1 MSIKELL
8 VLYALALALLVIGF
22 RTVERSALGLKN
34 LRWLKAAFGVV
45 CGGLILALFRSS
57 ASPFFTV
64 IAPHLAVFSALVLFH
79 QAINDVLELNE
90 RYISLSMVLGL
101 ALLSGLIVF
110 TGGHPNVAMRIFTLD
125 SAEALQ
131 ASLSVVVLFR
141 YRNSRLHSPVRLT
154 GYLTACIVILHLFR
168 IVLTGVQPP
177 QFDLAELGAAQAF
190 ILSLNF
196 ILGLGAGFSLI
207 WLAVCRQ
214 RNQLCALALTD
225 GLTGLLN
232 RRAFEEILEQELA
245 DAQLRGTETAL
256 VLIDVDFFKSINDEH
271 GHSAGDEIIR
281 RISSILRAGARVSDR
296 VGRLGGDEFSI
307 MLPDTDLS
315 QASMIAERICRQ
327 SESRNGRRLTVS
339 VGLAVSS
346 ITDTPESLLKKAD
359 AALYNSKRSG
369 RNMVTSHPP
378 PRTGLPSKRGSR
390 PARSL
395 WCRATS
401 RKAR

>member
-8 VLYALALALLVIGF
+8 VAYALALALLAIGC

-45 CGGLILALFRSS
+45 CAGLILALFRSS
-57 ASPFFTV
+57 VSPFFTV

-90 RYISLSMVLGL
+90 RYISLSMVLGS
-101 ALLSGLIVF
+101 ALLAGLIVF
-110 TGGHPNVAMRIFTLD
+110 TGGHANVAMRIFTLD

-154 GYLTACIVILHLFR
+154 GYLTASIVILHLFR

-196 ILGLGAGFSLI
+196 ILGIGAGFSLI

-256 VLIDVDFFKSINDEH
+256 VLIDVDFFKSINDEL

-281 RISSILRAGARVSDR
+281 RISSILRAGARASDR

-307 MLPDTDLS
+307 MLPDTDLA

-327 SESRNGRRLTVS
+327 AESLNGRRLTVS

-346 ITDTPESLLKKAD
+346 ITDTPDSLLKKAD

-378 PRTGLPSKRGSR
+378 RMGLPSKRGSR
-390 PARSL
+390 TARSVS
-395 WCRATS
+395 CRATS